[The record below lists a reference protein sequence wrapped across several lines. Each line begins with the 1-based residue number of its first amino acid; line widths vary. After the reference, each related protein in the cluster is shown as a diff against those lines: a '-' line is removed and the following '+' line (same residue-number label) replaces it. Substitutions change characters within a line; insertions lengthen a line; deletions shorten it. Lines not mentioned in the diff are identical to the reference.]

1 MSGTTY
7 YQINRKVMLNRAN
20 DIMKITKK
28 YQKRKQKIS
37 IENYLEKKNIK
48 REYRKIRY
56 HNISKERKQRLKEYQ
71 RNYREAKKHQKAH
84 FKIAITKIFFICASI
99 NF

>member
-28 YQKRKQKIS
+28 YQERKQKIS
-37 IENYLEKKNIK
+37 IENYLEKKNI
-48 REYRKIRY
+48 
-56 HNISKERKQRLKEYQ
+56 
-71 RNYREAKKHQKAH
+71 
-84 FKIAITKIFFICASI
+84 
-99 NF
+99 